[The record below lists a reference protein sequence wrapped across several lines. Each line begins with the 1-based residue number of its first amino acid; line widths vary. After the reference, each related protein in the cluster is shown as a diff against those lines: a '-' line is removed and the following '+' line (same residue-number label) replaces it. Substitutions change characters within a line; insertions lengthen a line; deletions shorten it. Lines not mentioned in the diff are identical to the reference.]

1 MFLFSGTFFP
11 LEQFPE
17 AVRLLIQLT
26 PLYHGVEL
34 LRGLAVGVVGP
45 ATLVHV
51 GYLTVMGL
59 LGISIVARRLDKLL
73 LK

>member
-11 LEQFPE
+11 LDSFPE
-17 AVRLLIQLT
+17 PARILIQLT
-26 PLYHGVEL
+26 PLYHGVDL

-45 ATLVHV
+45 QTLVHV
-51 GYLTVMGL
+51 AYLTVMG
-59 LGISIVARRLDKLL
+59 IVGLAVVSRRLDRLL